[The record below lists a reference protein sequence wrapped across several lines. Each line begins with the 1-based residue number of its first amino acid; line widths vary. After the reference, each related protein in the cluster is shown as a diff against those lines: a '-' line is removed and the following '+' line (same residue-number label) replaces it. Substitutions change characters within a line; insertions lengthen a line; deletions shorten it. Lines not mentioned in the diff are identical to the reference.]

1 MTNKSEVVFDT
12 VESAIEEFK
21 LGHAIVVVDDEDREN
36 EGDLILPG
44 SLITTE
50 SMNFMIKNTSGVV
63 CVPMESEDLDRLKV
77 PPMTAVN
84 EDKKSA

>member
-1 MTNKSEVVFDT
+1 MKDNADVVFDT

-44 SLITTE
+44 SLINTE
-50 SMNFMIKNTSGVV
+50 SMNFMIKNT
-63 CVPMESEDLDRLKV
+63 
-77 PPMTAVN
+77 
-84 EDKKSA
+84 